1 MNETNRTKE
10 VLDFISSL
18 LFDTDIQEQFFKECK
33 ELGIV
38 EDENEDTN

>member
-1 MNETNRTKE
+1 MENVSNTDDIKMFMN
-10 VLDFISSL
+10 L
-18 LFDTDIQEQFFKECK
+18 LFDKDTQEQFFKECE